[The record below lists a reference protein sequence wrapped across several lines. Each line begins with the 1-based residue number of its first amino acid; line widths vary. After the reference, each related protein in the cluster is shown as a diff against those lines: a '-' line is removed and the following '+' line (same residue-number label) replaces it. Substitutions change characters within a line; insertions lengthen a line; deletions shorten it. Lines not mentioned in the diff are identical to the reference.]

1 MTKASWIWNKCPIK
15 TATEIEYI
23 TENTWF
29 TRYPLSQRIEFD
41 RGTKFMAEFSKM
53 CQNYYDL

>member
-1 MTKASWIWNKCPIK
+1 MEQMPNK